1 VVQWTV
7 WDRITIASLRSGIGI
22 FLGSAILGKE
32 AFIDSEPNVYLLLTG
47 LACLAGTFALL
58 ADEVRGKK

>member
-1 VVQWTV
+1 M
-7 WDRITIASLRSGIGI
+7 WDRVTIASLRSVVGIL
-22 FLGSAILGKE
+22 LGAAILSKE

-47 LACLAGTFALL
+47 LACIAGTFALL